1 MKKTFIEIQ
10 LERIANALE
19 AIAFPV
25 KEEKPQEQPQKEE
38 VEELAKEEHLEA
50 PEAEKATKEEPLIK
64 KEEAE
69 KFPEDTRAM
78 VVGLKEFIEIIKDK
92 PEIEKAPKEE
102 PKVEPVKKAVLKH
115 KKEVKRI
122 NPYRLKEE
130 PKKGPVSGFRIK
142 E

>member
-1 MKKTFIEIQ
+1 MKKTYIEIQ

-25 KEEKPQEQPQKEE
+25 KEEKPQEEPQKEE
-38 VEELAKEEHLEA
+38 VEELAKEEPLEA
-50 PEAEKATKEEPLIK
+50 PEAEKEPKEEPQ
-64 KEEAE
+64 KEEE
-69 KFPEDTRAM
+69 VK
-78 VVGLKEFIEIIKDK
+78 VVSIEEAFKILEEALEEPVIKVEEPK
-92 PEIEKAPKEE
+92 VEEAPKEE

-130 PKKGPVSGFRIK
+130 PRKGAVSGFRIK

>member
-1 MKKTFIEIQ
+1 MKKTYIEIQ

-25 KEEKPQEQPQKEE
+25 KEEKPHEEPQKEE
-38 VEELAKEEHLEA
+38 VEELAKEEPLEA
-50 PEAEKATKEEPLIK
+50 PEAEKEPKEETLVLEIDPSLAAK
-64 KEEAE
+64 LQFLPPFKEE
-69 KFPEDTRAM
+69 
-78 VVGLKEFIEIIKDK
+78 VIKVEEPK
-92 PEIEKAPKEE
+92 VEEAPKEE

-130 PKKGPVSGFRIK
+130 PRKGAVSGFRIK